1 MGNVTT
7 SVVILAVL
15 FGGALLGLR
24 LRETLPGHHLAE
36 DSKNIV
42 LLGAGLVVTMSA
54 LVLGLLVNSAQ
65 MAFDTQ
71 RAELMQLSG
80 KIVWLDRVLT
90 SYGPGAQPA
99 RDRLKVA
106 TRRALDTMW
115 SDTANGR
122 PAGTIGELYAEIQA
136 LQPTTDA
143 QRTAQATAVG
153 IANDIGQTRWLM
165 FEQRQG
171 RLPRALLVGLVAW
184 LAGVFVAFGLFSP
197 RNPTVVAS
205 LLVSALSI
213 TGAIFLILEMYS
225 PYGGLIQVTSE
236 PLRAA
241 LEQLGR

>member
-1 MGNVTT
+1 MGNATT
-7 SVVILAVL
+7 SAVILAVL
-15 FGGALLGLR
+15 FGGAMLGLR

-65 MAFDTQ
+65 AAFDTQ
-71 RAELMQLSG
+71 RSELMQLSG
-80 KIVWLDRVLT
+80 KVVWLDRVLA
-90 SYGPGAQPA
+90 SYGPDAQPA
-99 RDRLKVA
+99 RDRLKAA
-106 TRRALDTMW
+106 TGRALQTMW
-115 SDTANGR
+115 GDMGGL
-122 PAGTIGELYAEIQA
+122 PAGATGDLYAEIQA
-136 LQPTTDA
+136 LRPATDA
-143 QRTAQATAVG
+143 QRNAQATAIG

-205 LLVSALSI
+205 LLVCAASV

-225 PYGGLIQVTSE
+225 PFGGLIQVTNE

>member
-1 MGNVTT
+1 MDNLTT
-7 SVVILAVL
+7 SAITLSVL
-15 FGGALLGLR
+15 FGGAMLGLR
-24 LRETLPGHHLAE
+24 LRETLPGHHLAD

-65 MAFDTQ
+65 TAFDTQ
-71 RAELMQLSG
+71 RSELMQLSG
-80 KIVWLDRVLT
+80 KIVWLDRVLA
-90 SYGPGAQPA
+90 SYGPDAQPA

-106 TRRALDTMW
+106 AGRALDTMW
-115 SDTANGR
+115 REKSGR
-122 PAGTIGELYAEIQA
+122 PAGTTGDLYAEIQA
-136 LQPTTDA
+136 LRPATDA

-171 RLPRALLVGLVAW
+171 RLPGALLVGLVAW

-205 LLVSALSI
+205 LLVCALSV

-241 LEQLGR
+241 IEQLGR

>member
-1 MGNVTT
+1 MGNLAT
-7 SVVILAVL
+7 SAIILVVL

-24 LRETLPGHHLAE
+24 LREALPGHHLAE
-36 DSKNIV
+36 ESKNIV

-65 MAFDTQ
+65 AAFDTQ

-80 KIVWLDRVLT
+80 KVVWLDRVLA

-99 RDRLKVA
+99 RDHLKA
-106 TRRALDTMW
+106 TTRHALDTIW
-115 SDTANGR
+115 RDGRGR
-122 PAGTIGELYAEIQA
+122 PTGATGDLYAAIQA
-136 LQPTTDA
+136 LQPSTDA
-143 QRTAQATAVG
+143 QRTAQAIAVG

-197 RNPTVVAS
+197 RNPTVLAS
-205 LLVSALSI
+205 LLVCAVSV
-213 TGAIFLILEMYS
+213 TGAIFLILEMYA

>member
-1 MGNVTT
+1 MGNLAT
-7 SVVILAVL
+7 SAIILAVL

-24 LRETLPGHHLAE
+24 LREALPGHHLAD

-65 MAFDTQ
+65 AAFDTQ

-80 KIVWLDRVLT
+80 KIVWLDRVLA
-90 SYGPGAQPA
+90 SYGPEAQPA
-99 RDRLKVA
+99 RDRLKAA
-106 TRRALDTMW
+106 TQRALDTIW
-115 SDTANGR
+115 IGKSGL
-122 PAGTIGELYAEIQA
+122 PAGTTGDLYSEIQA
-136 LQPTTDA
+136 LRPGNDA
-143 QRTAQATAVG
+143 QRTAQAIAVG
-153 IANDIGQTRWLM
+153 LANDIGQTRWLM

-184 LAGVFVAFGLFSP
+184 LTGVFVAFGLFSP

-205 LLVSALSI
+205 LLVCALSV

-225 PYGGLIQVTSE
+225 PYGGIIQVTNE

-241 LEQLGR
+241 LDQLGR

>member
-1 MGNVTT
+1 MGNLTT
-7 SVVILAVL
+7 SAVILAVL
-15 FGGALLGLR
+15 FGGAMLGLR
-24 LRETLPGHHLAE
+24 LREALPGHHLGE

-65 MAFDTQ
+65 TAFDTQ

-80 KIVWLDRVLT
+80 RIVWLDRVLA

-99 RDRLKVA
+99 RDRLKMA
-106 TRRALDTMW
+106 TRRALETMW
-115 SDTANGR
+115 SDATRGR
-122 PAGTIGELYAEIQA
+122 PAGATGDLYAEIQA
-136 LQPTTDA
+136 LQPATDA
-143 QRTAQATAVG
+143 QRSAQATAVG

-171 RLPRALLVGLVAW
+171 RLPGALLVGLVAW
-184 LAGVFVAFGLFSP
+184 LAGVFLAFGLFSP

-205 LLVSALSI
+205 LLVCALSV

-225 PYGGLIQVTSE
+225 PFGGIIQVTDE

>member
-1 MGNVTT
+1 MGNAAT
-7 SVVILAVL
+7 SAVILAVL
-15 FGGALLGLR
+15 FGGAMLGLVIR
-24 LRETLPGHHLAE
+24 AKVPGHHLAE

-65 MAFDTQ
+65 TAFDTQ
-71 RAELMQLSG
+71 RAELTQLSG
-80 KIVWLDRVLT
+80 KIVWLDRVLA

-99 RDRLKVA
+99 RDKLKAA
-106 TRRALDTMW
+106 TRRALETGW
-115 SDTANGR
+115 SDASGR
-122 PAGTIGELYAEIQA
+122 PATTAGDLYAEIQA
-136 LQPTTDA
+136 LQPATDA

-153 IANDIGQTRWLM
+153 IANDLGQTRWLM

-171 RLPRALLVGLVAW
+171 RLPQALLVGLVAW
-184 LAGVFVAFGLFSP
+184 LAGAFVAFGIFSP

-205 LLVSALSI
+205 LFVSALSV